1 MAITSMSLLDAKIPL
16 PLFLALYPFILN
28 NTFIPINEINFH
40 TQKPVF
46 KPFFHKKRAT
56 PRAALKI

>member
-1 MAITSMSLLDAKIPL
+1 MLKYRYRSFGSL
-16 PLFLALYPFILN
+16 PFYTQH
-28 NTFIPINEINFH
+28 TFIPINEINFH

-46 KPFFHKKRAT
+46 KPFLHKKRAT

>member
-1 MAITSMSLLDAKIPL
+1 MSLLDAKILL

-28 NTFIPINEINFH
+28 NTFIHVNEINFH

-46 KPFFHKKRAT
+46 KSFLHKKRAT